1 MTKKEE
7 ALQKIEELKEVI
19 KNIEKEEEEK
29 PKLYKGQLCYVWNDD
44 GMISCGVYTSRYIEI
59 KMFSHIDLR
68 GEYKFKRSPTAETR
82 AYTHY
87 EPLPFDPR
95 SCAPPGAVAYAVDDT
110 NMGCWFRDR
119 PYYWRRVCN
128 IRNDKMWYGLLCT
141 NEGDEYMV
149 YDPIRGA
156 DPENSL
162 IYWGDE

>member
-87 EPLPFDPR
+87 EPIPFDPR
-95 SCAPPGAVAYAVDDT
+95 YCAPPDAIAYAVDADRYLGYWFT
-110 NMGCWFRDR
+110 DKPSYESKIKRWVGEGC
-119 PYYWRRVCN
+119 
-128 IRNDKMWYGLLCT
+128 RNGSGMLYA
-141 NEGDEYMV
+141 V